1 MAADSA
7 SPKGRA
13 YFESPS
19 SRDLTAVAPIITRF
33 PNKPLVEGIVDA
45 GLLPNRPP
53 AAGAA
58 VLVFVVPISPPVAGV
73 VEAPPNRPPAE
84 VVGVTDEEA
93 AAFWPPKR
101 DPGGLVAGVV
111 ALPKENLGAPDVVA
125 ALPNNPPPA
134 GAVLVMLLSV
144 APEELG
150 VENMATSARC
160 FHGSP
165 RLSQDEEKEIKNRSG
180 LPKARLGR
188 LGISDRILSS
198 NSYWDALRESSRQE
212 NEMSI
217 VQVTGHYILL
227 C

>member
-1 MAADSA
+1 MDLESFLPTSDGQIGKLCILQNSNEEKA
-7 SPKGRA
+7 SLWPQIQLLQRVA

-93 AAFWPPKR
+93 AAF
-101 DPGGLVAGVV
+101 
-111 ALPKENLGAPDVVA
+111 
-125 ALPNNPPPA
+125 
-134 GAVLVMLLSV
+134 
-144 APEELG
+144 
-150 VENMATSARC
+150 
-160 FHGSP
+160 
-165 RLSQDEEKEIKNRSG
+165 
-180 LPKARLGR
+180 
-188 LGISDRILSS
+188 
-198 NSYWDALRESSRQE
+198 
-212 NEMSI
+212 
-217 VQVTGHYILL
+217 
-227 C
+227 